1 MTRSLLHT
9 SRGRLARVLVFA
21 LTFASLVFL
30 LQISTHTHTN
40 GQEEAACLLCQ
51 AAHIGATPAVS
62 TVGLSFRSCRL
73 GKSSRLALVPHS
85 IVSSITPTLAHHPP
99 ESSRKSVCKSQVAPA
114 DHRPRDRFLFQADLP
129 TLKSLA
135 PSGAWRTDEF
145 QYSRLD
151 SCGSRDVCICV

>member
-1 MTRSLLHT
+1 MTRSLLHP

-62 TVGLSFRSCRL
+62 TVGLS
-73 GKSSRLALVPHS
+73 VPFVPIGQVVAPS
-85 IVSSITPTLAHHPP
+85 VSSTFDSFFHHSDPRAPP
-99 ESSRKSVCKSQVAPA
+99 AGIQ
-114 DHRPRDRFLFQADLP
+114 L
-129 TLKSLA
+129 
-135 PSGAWRTDEF
+135 
-145 QYSRLD
+145 
-151 SCGSRDVCICV
+151 

>member
-1 MTRSLLHT
+1 MTRSLLHP

-62 TVGLSFRSCRL
+62 TVAFS
-73 GKSSRLALVPHS
+73 VPFVP
-85 IVSSITPTLAHHPP
+85 IG
-99 ESSRKSVCKSQVAPA
+99 QVI
-114 DHRPRDRFLFQADLP
+114 
-129 TLKSLA
+129 A
-135 PSGAWRTDEF
+135 PSVGSA
-145 QYSRLD
+145 LD
-151 SCGSRDVCICV
+151 SFFHHSHPRAPPAAIQL